1 VKAVVMAGGEGT
13 RLRPLTATQPKP
25 MVPIAGT
32 PCIEHI
38 LALVRRHGIED
49 VVVTLAYLP
58 QVIRSALGDGADLGL
73 RISYAVEEE
82 PLGTAGSVRNAGE
95 LLDEPFVVISG
106 DALCDVDLTALMEFH
121 RTCGATI
128 TLAVK
133 SVENP
138 LGFGVVIAEED
149 GRITRFLE
157 KPGWGQV
164 FSDTINTGIYVI
176 EPSVLEAIPTDRPY
190 DFARELFPRLL
201 EEGADLFAY
210 VIPDSEYWH
219 DIGTLEQLAQ
229 ANRDALEGRVRL
241 EIPGVCLRGNVWIG
255 EGASVADLDR
265 IEGPVSIGRF
275 AHIEADAVIGP
286 FTCVGPNAVVKEGA
300 QVAGSVL
307 DHGCYVG
314 RSARIDRAI
323 LGRGADVHARAQVL
337 EGAVVGDEARVGAEA
352 VVHPGVLIEPFRSVE
367 PGRILREHVVL
378 ETRGRDHLLGERG
391 AVGVVNVDI
400 TAEIAVRLGG
410 ALGTVLRRGER
421 VAVARDG
428 DPASRMLARALMAGL
443 QAAGIEVHDL
453 HIGAPAL
460 AAYVVGTG
468 GLGAAAHVGMAG
480 YDDETVEIALFEP
493 PGTPLGSALRGR
505 VERLY
510 DRQEARRVPRDG
522 IGRVREAG
530 DHHAAYVERLLAD
543 VDVAAIRAAG
553 LRAVVDASGSP
564 AGPVLVRAMGALGV
578 ELVAL
583 NADPEAREQ
592 GREDADIPGLIGA
605 ARAQLAAVIDPR
617 GERFVLYD
625 DGGHPF
631 TIEQTTLALLDLLAR
646 SGRVGSM
653 VTPVTVSTAAEAIA
667 GAGAMEVVRAPVS
680 PTALLRTALADAST
694 VVACPVDGAI
704 VWPAVVA
711 SADAVGSLVRLL
723 ELLALDGR
731 PLSHV
736 RDGLPPSAVLAED
749 VPCPWRFKGST
760 MRHLI
765 ERHRDHDTD
774 ATDGLR
780 IVVDGG
786 WIQVLPDPERPL
798 IHLVAEGRDAAA
810 SRGLL
815 EDYRSIVASV
825 IRSEGGNPQP

>member
-1 VKAVVMAGGEGT
+1 MAGGEGT

-38 LALVRRHGIED
+38 LALVRRHGLEE
-49 VVVTLAYLP
+49 VVITLAYLP
-58 QVIRSALGDGADLGL
+58 QVIRAALGDGSDHGL

-82 PLGTAGSVRNAGE
+82 PLGTAGSVRNAIE

-106 DALCDVDLTALMEFH
+106 DALCDVDLTALMDFH
-121 RTCGATI
+121 RERGAAI

-176 EPSVLEAIPTDRPY
+176 EPSVLEAIPAEGPY

-201 EEGADLFAY
+201 EEGAGLYAY
-210 VIPDSEYWH
+210 VIPEYEYWH

-229 ANRDALEGRVRL
+229 ANRDALEGRVRV

-265 IEGPVSIGRF
+265 VEGPVSIGRF
-275 AHIEADAVIGP
+275 AHIEADAVVGP
-286 FTCVGPNAVVKEGA
+286 LTCVGPNAVVKEGA
-300 QVAGSVL
+300 HVTGSVL

-323 LGRGADVHARAQVL
+323 LGRGADIHARAQVL

-352 VVHPGVLIEPFRSVE
+352 IVHPGILIEPFRSVE
-367 PGRILREHVVL
+367 PGRVLRDHVVL

-428 DPASRMLARALMAGL
+428 DPASRMLSRALMAGL

-453 HIGAPAL
+453 HIGHPAL
-460 AAYVVGTG
+460 AAYALGSG

-493 PGTPLGSALRGR
+493 PGTPLGAALRGR

-510 DRQEARRVPRDG
+510 DRQEVRRVPRDG
-522 IGRVREAG
+522 VGRVREAG
-530 DHHAAYVERLLAD
+530 DRDAAYVERLLGG
-543 VDVAAIRAAG
+543 VDVGAIRDAG
-553 LRAVVDASGSP
+553 LRLVVDASGSP
-564 AGPVLVRAMGALGV
+564 AGPVLVRALGALGV
-578 ELVAL
+578 EVVAL

-592 GREDADIPGLIGA
+592 GREEADLPGLVAA
-605 ARAQLAAVIDPR
+605 ARAQLAVVVDPR
-617 GERFVLYD
+617 GERLQLYD
-625 DGGHPF
+625 DAGRAF
-631 TIEQTTLALLDLLAR
+631 TVEQATLTLLELLTR
-646 SGRVGSM
+646 SGRAGTM
-653 VTPVTVSTAAEAIA
+653 VVPVTVSAAAETIA
-667 GAGAMEVVRAPVS
+667 AAGGITIERAPVS
-680 PTALLRTALADAST
+680 PTSLLRAALADPAT
-694 VVACPVDGAI
+694 VLACPVDGAS
-704 VWPAVVA
+704 VWPDLVG

-723 ELLALDGR
+723 GLLAGDGR
-731 PLSHV
+731 ALSV
-736 RDGLPPSAVLAED
+736 LRDALPPSAVLTED
-749 VPCPWRFKGST
+749 VHCPWRFKGAT

-765 ERHRDHDTD
+765 ETHRDRETD

-780 IVVDGG
+780 ITVDDG
-786 WIQVLPDPERPL
+786 WVQILPDPERPL
-798 IHLVAEGRDAAA
+798 VHLVAEGSDAAA
-810 SRGLL
+810 SRGIL
-815 EDYRSIVASV
+815 DRFRTIVEAV
-825 IRSEGGNPQP
+825 VHAQDGNPQP